1 MWKGNQRLIFLATLE
16 RQTPVQTITLKL
28 QHKVCLVSLWEIFEI
43 NAMDKRPVT
52 SIIKNSY
59 KSVRRQPKNQMD
71 KGFE

>member
-1 MWKGNQRLIFLATLE
+1 
-16 RQTPVQTITLKL
+16 
-28 QHKVCLVSLWEIFEI
+28 
-43 NAMDKRPVT
+43 MDKRPVT